1 MQKRPESPKKDKSE
15 NKEQS
20 KTKPKKNGKK
30 KTSKKKRRRE
40 ESSSASIKKSKSEY
54 ATAGGLYTTSKQGTL
69 TFKLPKFSNSKDI
82 TWSMDMDNG
91 KLEELGYDMIIGRDL
106 LLSLGMIID
115 FKYSVIRW
123 GENNIPMNRTKLAK
137 NDQKN

>member
-1 MQKRPESPKKDKSE
+1 
-15 NKEQS
+15 
-20 KTKPKKNGKK
+20 
-30 KTSKKKRRRE
+30 
-40 ESSSASIKKSKSEY
+40 
-54 ATAGGLYTTSKQGTL
+54 
-69 TFKLPKFSNSKDI
+69 
-82 TWSMDMDNG
+82 MDNG

-137 NDQKN
+137 KDKKELNAMFQLAIESKAAKEATNRVTQIFDAHYEKASHLSKNKQNKIINLLKKYEELFDGTLGDMKDYVNLEN